1 MKRVRLDH
9 SREEKMSNWKVLLVA
24 SAVFIAFSHEGQ
36 AQDPGKGE
44 KVFNKCKACHTLGA
58 GEKNKVGPNLHGV
71 FGRAAGTVEGFKYSK
86 AMMDSGVVWSEE
98 TLDAYLTKPRDFIPK
113 NKMTFAGLK
122 KDDQRADLIAYLKE
136 ATK

>member
-1 MKRVRLDH
+1 MRRTLH
-9 SREEKMSNWKVLLVA
+9 IAAAFGLLSLAAGMVP
-24 SAVFIAFSHEGQ
+24 
-36 AQDPGKGE
+36 AQGMAADGA

-113 NKMTFAGLK
+113 TKMTFAGLK

>member
-1 MKRVRLDH
+1 
-9 SREEKMSNWKVLLVA
+9 MSNWKVLLVA
-24 SAVFIAFSHEGQ
+24 SAVFVAFSHGGQ
-36 AQDPGKGE
+36 AQDPEKGE

>member
-1 MKRVRLDH
+1 
-9 SREEKMSNWKVLLVA
+9 LVA
-24 SAVFIAFSHEGQ
+24 AAVVIAFSHEGQ
-36 AQDPGKGE
+36 AQDPEKGE

-58 GEKNKVGPNLHGV
+58 GEKNKVGSNLHGV
-71 FGRAAGTVEGFKYSK
+71 FGRTAGTVEGFKYSK
-86 AMMDSGVVWSEE
+86 AIMESGVVWSEE

-122 KDDQRADLIAYLKE
+122 NDDQPAGLIAYLKE